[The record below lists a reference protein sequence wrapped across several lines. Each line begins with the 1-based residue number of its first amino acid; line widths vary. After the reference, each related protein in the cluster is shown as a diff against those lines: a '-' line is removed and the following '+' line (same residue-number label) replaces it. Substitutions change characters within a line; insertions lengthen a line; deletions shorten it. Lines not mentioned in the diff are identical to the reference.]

1 MRQKSIRIRA
11 PRPNG
16 YFEYLEG
23 DPSSTATNVIV
34 DDELW
39 EFTGILDHE
48 GNELY
53 RIPEKVTIGFK
64 A

>member
-1 MRQKSIRIRA
+1 
-11 PRPNG
+11 
-16 YFEYLEG
+16 
-23 DPSSTATNVIV
+23 VIV